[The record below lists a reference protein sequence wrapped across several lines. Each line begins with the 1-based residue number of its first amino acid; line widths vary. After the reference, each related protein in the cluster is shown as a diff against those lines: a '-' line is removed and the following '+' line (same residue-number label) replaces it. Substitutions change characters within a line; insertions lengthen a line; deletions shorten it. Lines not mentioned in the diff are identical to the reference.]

1 MLGASLLISLACGA
15 AAAPV
20 ASNAATTFTTTDASQ
35 PGTFI
40 WISKV
45 APSVFGDDASA
56 YDYYLHSDATAAKE
70 AVQAYAEAVAAKE
83 HESKILNSFL
93 NATLAGT
100 MSAEQA
106 ADDAWKCLELPNSI
120 SSAVLTCEGVAAEE
134 VKEESSIGRR
144 SLYRWALSSAHKS
157 SKFAMNTLSGVLGSA
172 IYNNLPES
180 PRSFCNT
187 ASDGTNACFS
197 WSRVEQSFNEGY
209 AKGFV
214 DDALSTVDF
223 NSFSAQANGVVKKR
237 QAAADAC
244 LSNRPSGC
252 T

>member
-1 MLGASLLISLACGA
+1 MPVTANTA
-15 AAAPV
+15 AA
-20 ASNAATTFTTTDASQ
+20 FTTTDASQ

-45 APSVFGDDASA
+45 APSIFGEDTSA

-70 AVQAYAEAVAAKE
+70 AVQAYAGSVAAND
-83 HESKILNSFL
+83 HESKLLTSFL

-100 MSAEQA
+100 MSAEQE
-106 ADDAWKCLELPNSI
+106 ADNAWKCLELPSSI
-120 SSAVLTCEGVAAEE
+120 RSTVATCEGVEAEE
-134 VKEESSIGRR
+134 VQEASSIERR
-144 SLYRWALSSAHKS
+144 SMFRWALSTAHKS

-209 AKGFV
+209 AKSFV
-214 DDALSTVDF
+214 DDALTTVDF
-223 NSFSAQANGVVKKR
+223 NSFSAQANGVVRKR